1 MNRIAKLFMV
11 ASMALPM
18 AVSAQTSR
26 LNFEDLEQAA
36 LTEVSLSDGN
46 GFAVV
51 AKSDK
56 GKVDGNSLNFAY
68 ASTDEAI
75 ESSFTQRW
83 NVGAPL
89 TPTNANRN
97 MTITVPSAGKLN
109 IYARCGNKTAAD
121 RALVLK
127 QGDTE
132 IFNQVIKDADA
143 FTIGE
148 ATCYPIVSVDVA
160 AGDISVTTTNTI
172 NFYGFAF
179 TPTAATS
186 VDVTISDAKYAT
198 FANNTVGTLSL
209 PKGLK
214 AYGVSAATG
223 GKITSAEYNVIP
235 AGVGVILK
243 GDAGDYT
250 LEPTDDECTYVGD
263 NLLVAVTAD
272 MIVPTKADG
281 KLNYIFANKTQG
293 IGFYK
298 SSGTGTI
305 AKGKAYLSIVDES
318 ADNREWDF
326 TAKTFWS
333 DATIDNLEV
342 ERQKTEDVVWTTNAG
357 SADDGWRY
365 MYNAATTTEEIT
377 ANGEKIAELE
387 GLFFRGSANRLGI
400 DNRSTNRFYLAGNK
414 FFVVI
419 PDLKASSTVTIST
432 KSSSGSAAAYMTCD
446 DTENVERSGATDA
459 TEVDNIFTIN
469 AFGNYEFQPNRGLYI
484 TKITVS
490 SEGGAAAREFISF
503 DSNMTTIIS
512 NAVFQQTNGNKWYT
526 LNGVKIAQPTAIG
539 IYVKNGK
546 KIIIR

>member
-26 LNFEDLEQAA
+26 LNFENLEQAE
-36 LTEVSLSDGN
+36 LTEVSLNDGN
-46 GFAVV
+46 GFSVV

-56 GKVDGNSLNFAY
+56 GKVDSNSFNFAY

-109 IYARCGNKTAAD
+109 IYARSAKSSATD
-121 RALVLK
+121 RALVLN
-127 QGDTE
+127 QNDVE
-132 IFNQVIKDADA
+132 IFNQVIQDADK
-143 FTIGE
+143 FQIGE
-148 ATCYPIVSVDVA
+148 VDCYPIVSVDVA
-160 AGDISVTTTNTI
+160 AGDISVTTTNMI

-179 TPTAATS
+179 TPTAA
-186 VDVTISDAKYAT
+186 VNVEVEVTDAKYAT
-198 FANNTVGTLSL
+198 FANNGIKSMAL
-209 PKGLK
+209 PEGLT
-214 AYGVSAATG
+214 AYGVSAVAD
-223 GKITSAEYNVIP
+223 GKVTFTEYNVIP
-235 AGVGVILK
+235 VGVGVILS
-243 GDAGDYT
+243 GNAGNYT
-250 LEPTDDECTYVGD
+250 LQPTDEACTYTSD

-272 MIVPTKADG
+272 MTVPEKAAG
-281 KLNYIFANKTQG
+281 KVNYIFANKTQG
-293 IGFYK
+293 VGFYK

-305 AKGKAYLSIVDES
+305 SKGKAYLSITDES
-318 ADNREWDF
+318 VDNREWDF
-326 TAKTFWS
+326 TTKKIWS
-333 DATIDNLEV
+333 DATIANLEV
-342 ERQKTEDVVWTTNAG
+342 ERQKTEGVVWTTNAG

-365 MYNAATTTEEIT
+365 MYNAATATEEIT

-446 DTENVERSGATDA
+446 DTENVERYGATDA

-469 AFGNYEFQPNRGLYI
+469 AFGSYEFQPNRGLYI

-490 SEGGAAAREFISF
+490 SEGGAAARAFIGLF
-503 DSNMTTIIS
+503 DNTTTGIS
-512 NAVFQQTNGNKWYT
+512 TINNGQWTMDNYFDLQGRK
-526 LNGVKIAQPTAIG
+526 VAQPTKGLYI
-539 IYVKNGK
+539 VNGRK
-546 KIIIR
+546 VVIK

>member
-26 LNFEDLEQAA
+26 LNFEDKEKAA
-36 LTEVSLSDGN
+36 LTEVSLNDGN
-46 GFAVV
+46 GFKVV

-56 GKVDGNSLNFAY
+56 GQVDGNSLNFAY

-109 IYARCGNKTAAD
+109 IYARCGNKTATD

-132 IFNQVIKDADA
+132 IFNQVIEDADA

-209 PKGLK
+209 PEGLK

-293 IGFYK
+293 VGFYK

-333 DATIDNLEV
+333 DATIANLEV

-365 MYNAATTTEEIT
+365 IYNAATATEEIT

-446 DTENVERSGATDA
+446 DTENVERYGATDA

-469 AFGNYEFQPNRGLYI
+469 AFGSYEFQPNRGLYI

-490 SEGGAAAREFISF
+490 SEGGAAARAFIGLF
-503 DSNMTTIIS
+503 DNTTTGIS
-512 NAVFQQTNGNKWYT
+512 TINNGQWTMDNYFDLQGRK
-526 LNGVKIAQPTAIG
+526 VAQPTKGLYI
-539 IYVKNGK
+539 VNGRK
-546 KIIIR
+546 VVIK